1 MKKATETANNHHNKK
16 PSSQSNQ
23 SHKID
28 LKITK
33 QTIKRNDQLAIYNK
47 DKKTS
52 KIYETFVVYNPDYNP
67 DEVKKKGRRE
77 S

>member
-1 MKKATETANNHHNKK
+1 MRFKNNKTGHKK
-16 PSSQSNQ
+16 
-23 SHKID
+23 
-28 LKITK
+28 
-33 QTIKRNDQLAIYNK
+33 KRPNSELAIYNK